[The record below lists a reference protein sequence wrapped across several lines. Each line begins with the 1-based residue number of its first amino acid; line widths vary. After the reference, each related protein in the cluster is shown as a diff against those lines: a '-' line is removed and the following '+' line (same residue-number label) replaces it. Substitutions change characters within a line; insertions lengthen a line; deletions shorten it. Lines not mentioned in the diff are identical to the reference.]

1 MTPPAR
7 PDRRRRAA
15 IAAGVLVLA
24 WGAVACRSRNSAD
37 PVMALLRSTLKQGD
51 RLVMARSLDQEG
63 TRFAVVV
70 APAAG
75 KPELRF
81 YESRTPG
88 VFGLMRVTQQGEGF
102 RNLTIEDADA
112 DGRDEYV
119 VTWEGGHLEII
130 EVIAR
135 GQDGSYTSVL
145 QNAGRQVEKRYT
157 PSGQLE
163 FWITSRTYDEKPGQ
177 PQGYETTV
185 YTWKDGKY
193 VEVPRGR

>member
-1 MTPPAR
+1 MTASRLPAV
-7 PDRRRRAA
+7 RRRAA
-15 IAAGVLVLA
+15 IAAAVLLLA
-24 WGAVACRSRNSAD
+24 GGLAACRSRNPAD
-37 PVMALLRSTLKQGD
+37 PVMTLLAKTLRQGD
-51 RLVMARSLDQEG
+51 RLVFARSLDPEG
-63 TRFAVVV
+63 TRIAAVVV
-70 APAAG
+70 PAAA

-81 YESRTPG
+81 YESTTAG
-88 VFGLMRVTQQGEGF
+88 VYGLMHVTQQGDGF
-102 RNLTIEDADA
+102 RNLTVEDVDA

-135 GQDGSYTSVL
+135 GQDGSYASIF

-157 PSGQLE
+157 PAGQLE

-185 YTWKDGKY
+185 YAWKDGKY
-193 VEVPRGR
+193 VEVPRKQ